1 MTLLTNIKD
10 AQLTARKAHDNVATA
25 LLTTLYSEAAM
36 VGKNATPSH
45 ESTDA
50 EVTAVIR
57 KFLKNT
63 REYMDIMGDRREGD
77 VVDRLHAEEQI
88 LEQFLPQQMTELELE
103 KCIATFMHA
112 NGLSGPKALGLV
124 MKMLKEQHGGQYDG
138 QLASAVAKRLVGG

>member
-63 REYMDIMGDRREGD
+63 REFMAIAGDRREGD
-77 VVDRLHAEEQI
+77 VCDRLYAEEQI
-88 LEQFLPQQMTELELE
+88 LEQFLPTQMTELELE
-103 KCIATFMHA
+103 KCIATFMA
-112 NGLSGPKALGLV
+112 DNGLSGPKALGLV
-124 MKMLKEQHGGQYDG
+124 MKMLKDNYGGMYDG
-138 QLASAVAKRLVGG
+138 QTASAVAKRLTSA

>member
-1 MTLLTNIKD
+1 MTLLTDIKD
-10 AQLTARKAHDNVATA
+10 AQLVARKAHDEVAIGV
-25 LLTTLYSEAAM
+25 LTTLYSEAAM
-36 VGKNATPSH
+36 VGKNATPPH

-63 REYMDIMGDRREGD
+63 RDYMNIMGDRREGD
-77 VVDRLHAEEQI
+77 VFDQLSVEYDI
-88 LEQFLPQQMTELELE
+88 LEQFLPQQMTETELE
-103 KCIATFMHA
+103 TTITTFMDT